1 MATSEAY
8 TTVTREYADIQLN
21 QDFHWAD
28 WVIFTAFLAVSLGIG
43 LFQGLCVKQEKT
55 AEAFHMGNR
64 DFNIWP
70 VALSL
75 LSAFLSAILIL
86 GTPAEVYVAG
96 TQYWIYT
103 LGMMASCVFAV
114 ILFVPLMYPL
124 KLTSS
129 YEVHVFVCAHVFKTI
144 KSPIVSNAYTLV
156 YVHVSMCT
164 WMYACVRA

>member
-1 MATSEAY
+1 MS
-8 TTVTREYADIQLN
+8 TTEFMPGTTEEIIEININ

-28 WVIFTAFLAVSLGIG
+28 WVIFTAFLGVSLGIG

-86 GTPAEVYVAG
+86 GTPAEIYTEG

-129 YEVHVFVCAHVFKTI
+129 YEVNDVLILIFLLLMGYICNVFI
-144 KSPIVSNAYTLV
+144 YT
-156 YVHVSMCT
+156 
-164 WMYACVRA
+164 

>member
-1 MATSEAY
+1 MATTEGFSASDFP
-8 TTVTREYADIQLN
+8 YADVTVN

-28 WVIFTAFLAVSLGIG
+28 WLIFSLFLAISLGIG
-43 LFQGLCVKQEKT
+43 LFQGLCAKQEKT

-86 GTPAEVYVAG
+86 GTPAEVYTEG
-96 TQYWIYT
+96 TQYWVYT

-114 ILFVPLMYPL
+114 ILFVPLLYPL

-129 YEVHVFVCAHVFKTI
+129 YEVRTLKLMMHLFNYFVI
-144 KSPIVSNAYTLV
+144 KHFVLLYSI
-156 YVHVSMCT
+156 
-164 WMYACVRA
+164 WK